1 MSQGKSGGH
10 TETPSSLGRTFSAK
24 VRAGRSGYLAMGE
37 AYRRREENYMND
49 LAMLNFQR
57 IDKSPLIAEISAS
70 GPSVGGAK
78 TITAF
83 WNIVSR
89 KAVFKK

>member
-1 MSQGKSGGH
+1 
-10 TETPSSLGRTFSAK
+10 
-24 VRAGRSGYLAMGE
+24 
-37 AYRRREENYMND
+37 MND